1 MDVFLIEGD
10 DILEKYNIIWD
21 KVSADIK
28 KEFDSKRVYH
38 KNFLKTKI
46 KSHGDKATDFYDKE
60 FQRWILIITV

>member
-38 KNFLKTKI
+38 KKFLKTKI
-46 KSHGDKATDFYDKE
+46 KSHGDKDTDFYDKE